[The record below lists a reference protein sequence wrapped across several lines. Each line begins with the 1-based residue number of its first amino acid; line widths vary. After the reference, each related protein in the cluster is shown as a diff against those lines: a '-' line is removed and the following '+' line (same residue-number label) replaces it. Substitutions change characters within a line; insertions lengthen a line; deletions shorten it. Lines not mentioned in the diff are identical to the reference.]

1 KYCTKLFFTV
11 LLIFSALF
19 AYAGGDELSLLIKQA
34 TDTNGQKRLKAW
46 LNKNPETANQLI
58 RDKNGIEINPL
69 IRAVLRSKNI
79 KTAQLQFRSNSANID
94 QGLPDKKTTLAMG
107 RLATSAADITEIVD
121 FLLGSDARDV
131 YIIAE
136 TPLSLIEQMSKQ
148 IAHLAKQSSIDEA
161 DLAVLEQGLEVSAK
175 QQREGNAQK
184 TALDPVQKTGPED
197 MEMRQ
202 KQLKLDA
209 KMQKLLMLEQELKDL
224 KAKNDTDMTDGNS
237 QSKRKMTLS
246 EQLQNESIHSMS
258 LVNNTFFILQLFVEH
273 KSANQQNYVDAF
285 KKYIKILF
293 FIHDALYNK
302 RSELSPDLKEFI
314 EKTNLT
320 QQLVHA
326 YHAVEAEDT
335 STDALTVDEFK
346 KRHYDDCVQK
356 NKYLRQCLND
366 IESSSELADLQTL
379 AYINV
384 WIGGELGQGNMML
397 SQLESFGFTEDQIK
411 WLRFSDQTPYDH
423 FQSMLQTKL
432 LILLDTVGMKYPE
445 HNDKFMKRVEDSYV
459 QKQQILTGIM
469 ATD

>member
-1 KYCTKLFFTV
+1 MKYCTKLFFTV

-209 KMQKLLMLEQELKDL
+209 KMQKLLMLEQE
-224 KAKNDTDMTDGNS
+224 
-237 QSKRKMTLS
+237 
-246 EQLQNESIHSMS
+246 
-258 LVNNTFFILQLFVEH
+258 
-273 KSANQQNYVDAF
+273 
-285 KKYIKILF
+285 
-293 FIHDALYNK
+293 
-302 RSELSPDLKEFI
+302 
-314 EKTNLT
+314 
-320 QQLVHA
+320 
-326 YHAVEAEDT
+326 
-335 STDALTVDEFK
+335 
-346 KRHYDDCVQK
+346 
-356 NKYLRQCLND
+356 
-366 IESSSELADLQTL
+366 
-379 AYINV
+379 
-384 WIGGELGQGNMML
+384 
-397 SQLESFGFTEDQIK
+397 
-411 WLRFSDQTPYDH
+411 
-423 FQSMLQTKL
+423 
-432 LILLDTVGMKYPE
+432 
-445 HNDKFMKRVEDSYV
+445 
-459 QKQQILTGIM
+459 
-469 ATD
+469 